1 MAQPVINVG
10 STWDTNWF
18 AVAAISQAIVALF
31 VLIGVVGL
39 RQGRRLRI
47 IAYEDRFEER
57 YWSLMERLSLEALR
71 AAVQAPDAPYPERGA
86 DLLVA
91 RSYFRLCETQ
101 LNVRASGW
109 ITDATWSLWEKGIT
123 DRMSRYPF
131 KAAWQEVDADQGLYK
146 RLRLF
151 VDGGGDP
158 CRLWLPVR
166 WWRGLTGKSR
176 R

>member
-1 MAQPVINVG
+1 MD
-10 STWDTNWF
+10 WL
-18 AVAAISQAIVALF
+18 AVAAISQGIVALF
-31 VLIGVVGL
+31 VLIGVAGL
-39 RQGRRLRI
+39 RQGRRQRI

-71 AAVQAPDAPYPERGA
+71 AAVEAPAAPYDRQDS

-109 ITDATWSLWEKGIT
+109 ITDATWKLWEQGIT
-123 DRMSRYPF
+123 NRMGRYPF
-131 KAAWQEVDADQGLYK
+131 NVAWREIDDPKLYK
-146 RLRLF
+146 HLRLF
-151 VDGGGDP
+151 VNGGGDP
-158 CRLWLPVR
+158 CRLWRPVR